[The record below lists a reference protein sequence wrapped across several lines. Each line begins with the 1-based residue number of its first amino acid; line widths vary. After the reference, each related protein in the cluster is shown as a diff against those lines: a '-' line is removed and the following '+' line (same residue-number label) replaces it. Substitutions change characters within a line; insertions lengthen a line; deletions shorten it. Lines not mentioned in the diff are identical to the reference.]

1 MLNWIW
7 AGMILLGVLFAAFTG
22 GLGGLTAVVT
32 DAAKEAATLCITMT
46 GVLALWSGLTEIA
59 KEGGLLKA
67 AAKKLR
73 PLILFFFPAVREDT
87 EAIDA
92 ISANFIANLFG
103 LGNAALPAG
112 LKAMR
117 ILQRHNPNPAVASDE
132 MCAFLII
139 NVSSLQLIPVNL
151 IAYRS
156 QYGSVN
162 PGLIAAP
169 ALVATFVST
178 LAAVAFLLLMR
189 RRRRSV

>member
-1 MLNWIW
+1 ML
-7 AGMILLGVLFAAFTG
+7 LLGVLFAAFTG
-22 GLGGLTAVVT
+22 GLSGLTAVVT
-32 DAAKEAATLCITMT
+32 DAAKEAVTLCITMT

-67 AAKKLR
+67 SAKKLR
-73 PLILFFFPAVREDT
+73 PLILFFFPTVREDP

-103 LGNAALPAG
+103 LGNAAQP
-112 LKAMR
+112 
-117 ILQRHNPNPAVASDE
+117 HNPNPKVASDE

-169 ALVATFVST
+169 ALAATFVST

-189 RRRRSV
+189 RRRRFV